1 MSNIFISTTNCGK
14 AHEADIFSV
23 AVCVPYTITGS
34 GDGSIKLWK
43 NKLLDNEVPRD
54 YHISKFVH
62 KTGIHHVDVFHSV
75 EKGGHEICIISC
87 VAFSGD
93 IFFYEVDV
101 KNGTLSSIDLL
112 TAKEK
117 KKSYWAVKWFKS
129 DDQIVCHRFAA
140 TDVKG
145 NTYVWRFHPFTK
157 ELDEEEAQKEKLKR
171 EARLKR
177 NRFQSLDEKIAEET
191 SEERES
197 QEDLI
202 LEPHLA
208 LQGEIAATEPVFAT
222 CLDISPNGLI
232 ATGFAN
238 GTIVVSQVN
247 TLRPIHSFEGFGIQ
261 GIEQNSNTVRDVK
274 FSPMGTLLAVANDS
288 GSYGC
293 VTLYETEFGERVG
306 SFSVP
311 THSTQS
317 SIGTFAHNGWVFGL
331 SFNSTGEFLATC
343 GYDSK
348 VRVWDV
354 KSRERVSTINI
365 SANDVENEQEIMLED
380 ESGDSLKYP
389 PVFGVKFIAKG
400 IRGGMGSDSNEGLCC
415 VCMDRSVRWFRE
427 AGGS

>member
-238 GTIVVSQVN
+238 GTIVVSQVS

-274 FSPMGTLLAVANDS
+274 FSPMGTLLAVTNDS

>member
-222 CLDISPNGLI
+222 CLDISLNGLI

-238 GTIVVSQVN
+238 GTIVVSQVS